1 MLSFDFRIYG
11 AHYGAPSSA
20 SLRCLCDLR
29 RHITPSGHAV
39 SAYRWKLLHVLARPC
54 AAATTIYPTGLYLLG
69 HIS

>member
-11 AHYGAPSSA
+11 AHYGAPSPA
-20 SLRCLCDLR
+20 SPCCLCDLH

-39 SAYRWKLLHVLARPC
+39 STYQRKLLHVLARPC
-54 AAATTIYPTGLYLLG
+54 AATATIYPTGLYLLG